1 MDSRAQTAQTDY
13 NDIFGDNPQEIAKIG
28 RQLKTKHDKLKKI
41 VNNKPDA
48 PAASAAAISTII
60 SDDNSQCS
68 ADDCVSIFL
77 GATACTAPKFY
88 IFTEANMCVYCSVQC
103 AAQRKHQTILM
114 CSSYLQLPHLT
125 HI

>member
-1 MDSRAQTAQTDY
+1 MYRVSHNIGPTLYFVIFLDSRAQTAQTDY

-28 RQLKTKHDKLKKI
+28 RQLKTKHEKLKKI

-48 PAASAAAISTII
+48 PAASAAASTII

-77 GATACTAPKFY
+77 GAAACTARGLNF
-88 IFTEANMCVYCSVQC
+88 S
-103 AAQRKHQTILM
+103 
-114 CSSYLQLPHLT
+114 
-125 HI
+125 